1 MGRAK
6 GAGGQVAR
14 YAVRLFLL
22 WLRMARK
29 LFDPSH
35 VPGDL
40 GKSGLRNFGKY
51 SFHFWKLFLGSFLGL
66 ILIVNLR
73 EVKED
78 TGHVI
83 GRVACGSRPAEW

>member
-6 GAGGQVAR
+6 GAGGRVGR
-14 YAVRLFLL
+14 YAVRWFL

-40 GKSGLRNFGKY
+40 GKSGLRNFGKVQLPFLEII
-51 SFHFWKLFLGSFLGL
+51 SRGPFWG
-66 ILIVNLR
+66 
-73 EVKED
+73 
-78 TGHVI
+78 
-83 GRVACGSRPAEW
+83 